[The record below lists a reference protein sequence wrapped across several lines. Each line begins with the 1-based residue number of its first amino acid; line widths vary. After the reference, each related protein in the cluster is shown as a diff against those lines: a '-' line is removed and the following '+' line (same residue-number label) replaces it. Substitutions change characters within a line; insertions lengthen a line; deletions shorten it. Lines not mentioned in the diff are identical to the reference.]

1 MGSQLLNG
9 DVPSLHRN
17 TGKQLYAQGKVQT
30 KLYSMH
36 CYLHLLRGYLLWIV
50 GAGMWAELGLSM
62 ILWCPLQQLHT
73 APHCLPHM
81 NKIELDSWMLMWGVL
96 AILEPWRAPFPLCT
110 LWWTEGVGA
119 VGTRILCLGGC
130 GEWRMGFLTL
140 AWQFFSCRWEQA
152 EEHSRSGLGRESI
165 ESLSGKLKRKTFL
178 SGKL

>member
-36 CYLHLLRGYLLWIV
+36 CYSHLLRGYLLWIV

-73 APHCLPHM
+73 TPHCLQHM
-81 NKIELDSWMLMWGVL
+81 NKIELDSWMFTWGVL

-119 VGTRILCLGGC
+119 VGTQILCLGRVSG
-130 GEWRMGFLTL
+130 GWASWLWL
-140 AWQFFSCRWEQA
+140 DSCFHINENRQKNIQDQDL
-152 EEHSRSGLGRESI
+152 EESV
-165 ESLSGKLKRKTFL
+165 
-178 SGKL
+178 